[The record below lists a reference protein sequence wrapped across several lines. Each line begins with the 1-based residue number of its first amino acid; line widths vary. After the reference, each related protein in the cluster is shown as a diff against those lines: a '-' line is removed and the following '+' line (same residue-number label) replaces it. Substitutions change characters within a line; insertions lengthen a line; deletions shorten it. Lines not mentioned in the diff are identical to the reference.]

1 MINFANH
8 KYELKAM
15 KLEHLTIVNYKNIR
29 EADLDFSRNVNC
41 FVGNNGM
48 GKTNLL
54 DAIYY
59 MSFCKSFNNVNDS
72 QAITHGEEY
81 FMLKGMYELNG
92 MPEDIQCGYKSKSK
106 KSFKR
111 GGKEYKRLSDH
122 IGLLPIVMLTPSDSI
137 LLNGGSDERR
147 RFMDMVISQFN
158 KPYLNALIRYNGA
171 LQQRNTLLKMD
182 PPCADWNL
190 YSICEEQMDF
200 YGQQIHA
207 ARRSFIEEFN
217 PVFQEFYQKI
227 SLNREAVSLSY
238 TSHFANGSLIPQLN
252 EVRSRDLALQYTT
265 RGAHKDDLEMLIGEH
280 PMKQMGSQGQN
291 KTFLVT
297 LKLAQ
302 FDFLRRMGDTTPIL
316 LLDDIFDRLDGD
328 RVEQIIK
335 LVASS
340 RFGQIFITDT
350 NREYIDRIIGQ
361 LTDSYKLFSVNNG
374 NYQLL
379 SEK

>member
-41 FVGNNGM
+41 LVGNNGM

-59 MSFCKSFNNVNDS
+59 MSFCKSFNNVTDS
-72 QAITHGEEY
+72 QVISHGEEY
-81 FMLKGMYELNG
+81 FMLKGLYELNG
-92 MPEDIQCGYKSKSK
+92 MEEDIQCGYKSKSK

-137 LLNGGSDERR
+137 LLTGGSDERR
-147 RFMDMVISQFN
+147 RFIDMVISQFN

-171 LQQRNTLLKMD
+171 LQQRNILLKQD
-182 PPCADWNL
+182 PPCTDMSL
-190 YSICEEQMDF
+190 FSICEEQMDF
-200 YGQQIHA
+200 YGQQIYA
-207 ARRSFIEEFN
+207 ARKSFVEEFT
-217 PVFQEFYQKI
+217 PVFQEFYHKI
-227 SLNREAVSLSY
+227 SLNREEVSLTY
-238 TSHFANGSLIPQLN
+238 TSHFDNGSLIPQLN
-252 EVRSRDLALQYTT
+252 EVRSRDIALEYTT
-265 RGAHKDDLEMLIGEH
+265 RGVHKDDLVMMIGDH
-280 PMKQMGSQGQN
+280 AMKQTGSQGQN

-361 LTDSYKLFSVNNG
+361 LSDSYKLFGVKNG
-374 NYQLL
+374 EYNIL

>member
-1 MINFANH
+1 
-8 KYELKAM
+8 M

-158 KPYLNALIRYNGA
+158 KPYLNASSA
-171 LQQRNTLLKMD
+171 TTV
-182 PPCADWNL
+182 P
-190 YSICEEQMDF
+190 YSS
-200 YGQQIHA
+200 A
-207 ARRSFIEEFN
+207 TRS
-217 PVFQEFYQKI
+217 
-227 SLNREAVSLSY
+227 
-238 TSHFANGSLIPQLN
+238 
-252 EVRSRDLALQYTT
+252 
-265 RGAHKDDLEMLIGEH
+265 
-280 PMKQMGSQGQN
+280 
-291 KTFLVT
+291 
-297 LKLAQ
+297 
-302 FDFLRRMGDTTPIL
+302 
-316 LLDDIFDRLDGD
+316 
-328 RVEQIIK
+328 
-335 LVASS
+335 
-340 RFGQIFITDT
+340 
-350 NREYIDRIIGQ
+350 
-361 LTDSYKLFSVNNG
+361 
-374 NYQLL
+374 
-379 SEK
+379 

>member
-1 MINFANH
+1 
-8 KYELKAM
+8 M

-29 EADLDFSRNVNC
+29 EADLDFSGNVNC
-41 FVGNNGM
+41 FVGKNGM

-59 MSFCKSFNNVNDS
+59 LSFCKSFNNVLDS
-72 QAITHGEEY
+72 QAIHHGEEY
-81 FMLKGMYELNG
+81 FMLRGLYELNG
-92 MPEDIQCGYKSKSK
+92 MPEDIQCGYKAKSK

-147 RFMDMVISQFN
+147 KFMDMVISQFN

-171 LQQRNTLLKMD
+171 LQQRNTLLKQD
-182 PPCADWNL
+182 PPCLDRDL
-190 YSICEEQMDF
+190 YRICEEQMDF
-200 YGQQIHA
+200 YGQQLYA
-207 ARRSFIEEFN
+207 ARKSFVEEFN

-227 SLNREAVSLSY
+227 SLDREQVSLSY
-238 TSHFANGSLIPQLN
+238 TSHFDKGSLIPLLDEARN
-252 EVRSRDLALQYTT
+252 RDLALQYTT
-265 RGAHKDDLEMLIGEH
+265 RGSHKDDLIMQIGDYA
-280 PMKQMGSQGQN
+280 MKQTGSQGQN

-302 FDFLRRMGDTTPIL
+302 FDFLRKMGSTTPIL

-328 RVEQIIK
+328 RVEQIVK

-350 NREYIDRIIGQ
+350 NREYLDRIIGA
-361 LTDSYKLFSVNNG
+361 LTDSYKLFSVEEGIYN
-374 NYQLL
+374 LI

>member
-1 MINFANH
+1 
-8 KYELKAM
+8 
-15 KLEHLTIVNYKNIR
+15 
-29 EADLDFSRNVNC
+29 
-41 FVGNNGM
+41 
-48 GKTNLL
+48 
-54 DAIYY
+54 
-59 MSFCKSFNNVNDS
+59 
-72 QAITHGEEY
+72 
-81 FMLKGMYELNG
+81 
-92 MPEDIQCGYKSKSK
+92 
-106 KSFKR
+106 
-111 GGKEYKRLSDH
+111 
-122 IGLLPIVMLTPSDSI
+122 
-137 LLNGGSDERR
+137 
-147 RFMDMVISQFN
+147 MDMVISQFN

-182 PPCADWNL
+182 PPCTDWNL

-291 KTFLVT
+291 MTFLVT

-340 RFGQIFITDT
+340 RFGQIFISDT